1 MQTYLFSPELFPS
14 SAAAFVFSIV
24 YLLWPV
30 SEIIGGGIIPL
41 FRRGGVRTWRR
52 DRGSVLLILVS
63 IVVSLSVAFSFA
75 TAGIALLPSWAF
87 YPGIILMVVGIA
99 FRQWAIAVLGRFFS
113 MAVRVQKGQTV
124 VETGPYRYVRHPSYT
139 GLLMIFVGLGLALQS
154 WGAAL
159 VLALIFAIVGVP
171 NTRRGEGF
179 GLTAWRGIRAVL
191 SEDKKAH
198 SIHFLMGS

>member
-41 FRRGGVRTWRR
+41 LRRGGVRTRRR
-52 DRGSVLLILVS
+52 DRGSLLLIFIS

-75 TAGIALLPSWAF
+75 SAGVAMLPSWAF
-87 YPGIILMVVGIA
+87 YPGIVLMVGGIA

-113 MAVRVQKGQTV
+113 MAVRVQKDQTV
-124 VETGPYRYVRHPSYT
+124 VDSGPYRYVRHPSYT
-139 GLLMIFVGLGLALQS
+139 GLFMIFVGLGLALQS
-154 WGAAL
+154 WGAVL
-159 VLALIFAIVGVP
+159 VLALIFSIVWGYRIRVEERVLIAQLGEAYASYS
-171 NTRRGEGF
+171 RRTKWLIPYVF
-179 GLTAWRGIRAVL
+179 
-191 SEDKKAH
+191 
-198 SIHFLMGS
+198 

>member
-41 FRRGGVRTWRR
+41 LRRGGVRTRRR
-52 DRGSVLLILVS
+52 DRGSLLLIFIS

-75 TAGIALLPSWAF
+75 SAGVAMLPSWAF
-87 YPGIILMVVGIA
+87 YPGIVLMVGGIA

-113 MAVRVQKGQTV
+113 MAVRVQKDQTV
-124 VETGPYRYVRHPSYT
+124 VDSGPYRYVRHPSYT
-139 GLLMIFVGLGLALQS
+139 GLFMIFVGLGLALQS
-154 WGAAL
+154 WGAVL
-159 VLALIFAIVGVP
+159 VLGLIFTIVWGYRIRVEERVLIAQLGEAYVSYS
-171 NTRRGEGF
+171 RRTKRLIPYVF
-179 GLTAWRGIRAVL
+179 
-191 SEDKKAH
+191 
-198 SIHFLMGS
+198 